1 MEGPGEG
8 ESRRFSIS
16 FVANA
21 LLGREARALTPAHL
35 RSFYA
40 RAYLDRNPELDADDA
55 PRKAALIAEVC
66 TGSGIDHAETLLEI
80 GCGSGALLHEMSA
93 HLRPSR
99 SFGVDYSDAIAAAGR
114 ARYRHEVAR
123 ADGAA
128 LPFRARAF
136 DLVYFAD
143 VLEHVLEPER
153 FLREV
158 ARVGRRMAFLIPIEA
173 GIVSTPIYVTRRL
186 RGKGTNYEQYGHI
199 WRWTRPEILRLVRA
213 AGLKLDGYR
222 CFQAPANV
230 GGMSRIGRV
239 MEELRARAGALS
251 STAAEAMFGS
261 SAFIGVARAPT

>member
-1 MEGPGEG
+1 MNGPGEG

-35 RSFYA
+35 RSFYE
-40 RAYLDRNPELDADDA
+40 RAYLERNPALDADDA
-55 PRKAALIAEVC
+55 PRKAALLAEVC
-66 TGSGIDHAETLLEI
+66 AGRGIDSAETLLEI
-80 GCGSGALLHEMSA
+80 GCGSGALLHEMTGR
-93 HLRPSR
+93 LRASR
-99 SFGVDYSDAIAAAGR
+99 SFGVDYSDAIAATGR
-114 ARYRHEVAR
+114 ARYGHEVAR

-128 LPFRARAF
+128 LPFRTGAF
-136 DLVYFAD
+136 DLAYFAD

-158 ARVGRRMAFLIPIEA
+158 ARVGRRVVFLIPIEA

-199 WRWTRPEILRLVRA
+199 WRWTRPQILHLVRA
-213 AGLKLDGYR
+213 AGLELDGYR
-222 CFQAPANV
+222 CYQAPANLE
-230 GGMSRIGRV
+230 GMSRIGRA

-261 SAFIGVARAPT
+261 AAFVGVARAAA

>member
-40 RAYLDRNPELDADDA
+40 RAYLERNPELDADDA
-55 PRKAALIAEVC
+55 PRKAALITEVC
-66 TGSGIDHAETLLEI
+66 TSSGIDRAETLLEI

-93 HLRPSR
+93 RLHPSR
-99 SFGVDYSDAIAAAGR
+99 SVGVDYSTAIAAAGR
-114 ARYRHEVAR
+114 ARHGHEVAR

-128 LPFRARAF
+128 LPFRSGAF

-143 VLEHVLEPER
+143 VLEHVLEPEL

-158 ARVGRRMAFLIPIEA
+158 ARVGRRVAFLIPIEA
-173 GIVSTPIYVTRRL
+173 GIVSTPIYVSRRL

-199 WRWTRPEILRLVRA
+199 WRWLRPEILRLVRA

-230 GGMSRIGRV
+230 EGMSRLGRA
-239 MEELRARAGALS
+239 MEELRARAGAFS

-261 SAFIGVARAPT
+261 GALVGVARGVT